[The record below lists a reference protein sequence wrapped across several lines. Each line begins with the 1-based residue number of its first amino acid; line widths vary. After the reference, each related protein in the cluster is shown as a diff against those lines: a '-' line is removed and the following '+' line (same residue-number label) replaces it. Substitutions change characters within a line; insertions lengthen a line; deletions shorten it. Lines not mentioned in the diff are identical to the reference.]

1 MSLIKNNLENEKTA
15 QMRCKACDEVIVLSR
30 ESPNDPAGE
39 LCSVCYYTTLP
50 ESLEMFP
57 DKEVDESGLTNEQ
70 INEIILA
77 GLKKDEEL
85 EKEEKLE
92 LEKKYPRKVYPSNL
106 GDLPPSP
113 THPLIPEK
121 PRVVKV
127 VVDEKTGAE
136 TRSSLS
142 GEATT
147 IHEEQP
153 SYFEL

>member
-106 GDLPPSP
+106 GDLPPSSTSRP
-113 THPLIPEK
+113 SPEK

-142 GEATT
+142 GEAITT
-147 IHEEQP
+147 HEEQP

>member
-15 QMRCKACDEVIVLSR
+15 QVRCKACDEVIVLSR

-77 GLKKDEEL
+77 GLKKEEEEEI

-92 LEKKYPRKVYPSNL
+92 LEKNYPKKVYPSNL
-106 GDLPPSP
+106 GDLPPSSRP
-113 THPLIPEK
+113 SPEK
-121 PRVVKV
+121 LRVVKV

-147 IHEEQP
+147 THEEQP